1 MDKLAV
7 GTTEAA
13 RLLGISR
20 PTLYRLIGRTDFPS
34 FRVGGRVLISV
45 AGLLYCIYRLTMVGV
60 GCCRTKRTTAPVL
73 AHRDGLRNLEFARLP
88 MIPHPM
94 ILHPARRGKRY
105 ISPIFSA
112 EASRAQCP

>member
-20 PTLYRLIGRTDFPS
+20 PTLYQLIGRTDFPS

-45 AGLLYCIYRLTMVGV
+45 TGLQDWIDRQTKEGV
-60 GCCRTKRTTAPVL
+60 G
-73 AHRDGLRNLEFARLP
+73 
-88 MIPHPM
+88 
-94 ILHPARRGKRY
+94 
-105 ISPIFSA
+105 
-112 EASRAQCP
+112 